1 MVTGY
6 DRKNL
11 YFAVEKPKDKTGAL
25 LEYLGKNPEKSG
37 SIIYCSTRKAVE
49 EGPRN
54 PSGEGY
60 PAVRYHAGLSDK
72 EKKENQE
79 DFIYDRKPIMVATNA
94 FGMGIDKSNVR
105 FVIHYNMP
113 KDIESYYQE
122 AGRAAGMES
131 LESVFFTTRPRM

>member
-25 LEYLGKNPEKSG
+25 LEYLGKTSG
-37 SIIYCSTRKAVE
+37 EKAVLFTAVP
-49 EGPRN
+49 GRRWRRSTKPFL
-54 PSGEGY
+54 GEGY

-94 FGMGIDKSNVR
+94 FGMGN
-105 FVIHYNMP
+105 
-113 KDIESYYQE
+113 
-122 AGRAAGMES
+122 
-131 LESVFFTTRPRM
+131 